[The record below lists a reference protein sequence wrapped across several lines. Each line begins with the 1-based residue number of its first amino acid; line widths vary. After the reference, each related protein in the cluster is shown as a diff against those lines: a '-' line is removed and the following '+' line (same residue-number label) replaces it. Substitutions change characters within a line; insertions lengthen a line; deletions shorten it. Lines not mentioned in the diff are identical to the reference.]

1 MHRLK
6 VKDAITLGGT
16 AGCGG
21 GRIAHSYEGLLSAF
35 PNNGVFNG
43 VDLAFATKSA
53 ASLL

>member
-1 MHRLK
+1 MCRLK

-16 AGCGG
+16 AGG
-21 GRIAHSYEGLLSAF
+21 GRIAHSHEGLLSAIA
-35 PNNGVFNG
+35 NNGVFYG